1 MAIYKSNVRFRT
13 DREMLIHKVQFLHSQ
28 HWRDEEIAN
37 ELHISTN
44 EVRAILLGDSIEY
57 ILCGE

>member
-1 MAIYKSNVRFRT
+1 MAAYKSDIRFKT
-13 DREMLIHKVQFLHSQ
+13 DHEMLIHKVQFLHSQ
-28 HWRDEEIAN
+28 HWRDEEIAS

-44 EVRAILLGDSIEY
+44 EVRAILLGGTIEY